1 MHKDDRP
8 GGGALALC
16 PTSAVALAGL
26 ADEVRGYVAASLAPV
41 TRRDYATDWRLFT
54 AWCDERGVGA
64 LPAAPATLILYL
76 SDMAG
81 QQSTA
86 LLSRRLTSI
95 ARRIATPATSRR
107 RPTRWC
113 GGRGVASAA
122 PTAPPRWARRRPRPR
137 RAGHGRH
144 ARLLDPDRAAGPG
157 AARGPLRGGL
167 PAVRGRRRER
177 PRATGHRDAAAAGQA
192 AGPKGLA
199 PYRPQ
204 PGSKAPAAPDC
215 GGRDRRRV
223 PGAGPGAARV
233 PGVRLRRHRAG
244 LEPRR
249 RSRRRGGRRAGALRR
264 ADPWEDIVDGRTGCG
279 RSTTPTT
286 SVPARSRCTW
296 PASTT

>member
-54 AWCDERGVGA
+54 AWCDERGVSA

-113 GGRGVASAA
+113 GERGVASAA
-122 PTAPPRWARRRPRPR
+122 PTAPPRWARRRPGPATCGPWSPRSTARPACPASI
-137 RAGHGRH
+137 RAPKDGPGVM
-144 ARLLDPDRAAGPG
+144 RAASTV
-157 AARGPLRGGL
+157 
-167 PAVRGRRRER
+167 PA
-177 PRATGHRDAAAAGQA
+177 P
-192 AGPKGLA
+192 PKGTIA
-199 PYRPQ
+199 
-204 PGSKAPAAPDC
+204 S
-215 GGRDRRRV
+215 
-223 PGAGPGAARV
+223 GAGAQ
-233 PGVRLRRHRAG
+233 
-244 LEPRR
+244 
-249 RSRRRGGRRAGALRR
+249 AL
-264 ADPWEDIVDGRTGCG
+264 VGSSCSG
-279 RSTTPTT
+279 
-286 SVPARSRCTW
+286 
-296 PASTT
+296 